1 MSGRTAYNRLTTM
14 LTSSLRFL
22 RRNSV
27 RIGAVLGTF
36 VLVAAFILVQQV
48 REAAAEQ
55 DFPAARA
62 QVMAAQAR
70 ASELGLEKAEFSDL
84 QRQELTTDSE
94 TPPLASAP
102 FNEDRIAF
110 FSRAASQE
118 VQIKEQLQTR
128 VQKLLVE
135 TRDSAQSAVNQLSTS
150 LQKAKQIGVDD
161 QLLVEFAGVPSKA
174 QIELD
179 NATNVRAYRAVA
191 SELKTRLA
199 KVSLM
204 IADQETTN
212 KLVAQYATEIAAQNH
227 GDATL
232 A

>member
-1 MSGRTAYNRLTTM
+1 M

-55 DFPAARA
+55 DFHAARA
-62 QVMAAQAR
+62 QMIAAQAR

-84 QRQELTTDSE
+84 QRQELTTASE
-94 TPPLASAP
+94 TPPLGSAP

-118 VQIKEQLQTR
+118 V
-128 VQKLLVE
+128 
-135 TRDSAQSAVNQLSTS
+135 
-150 LQKAKQIGVDD
+150 
-161 QLLVEFAGVPSKA
+161 
-174 QIELD
+174 
-179 NATNVRAYRAVA
+179 
-191 SELKTRLA
+191 
-199 KVSLM
+199 
-204 IADQETTN
+204 
-212 KLVAQYATEIAAQNH
+212 
-227 GDATL
+227 
-232 A
+232 